1 MPQYFIKSNEI
12 EDNIYYIKG
21 DDFHHLVNV
30 RRINNSDS
38 VILRDEN
45 GTAFVSEVL
54 SITSE
59 SIKVKILETKES
71 LNRSAKLHLYLSI
84 LKGKKFDLAI
94 QKAVEVGVDKIVPII
109 TERTV
114 PDLKGK
120 SKLDRWEK
128 IVFEASKQSMRTSLP
143 EIVEYEKI
151 EDCFAFAKGL
161 KILGQPD
168 GEKKLY
174 QVLRN
179 FDESEI
185 VSLFVGPEGGFSDR
199 EIEVAKKNGCEIVV
213 FGENHLRAETAAIV
227 LPALIQ
233 YERGL
238 M

>member
-45 GTAFVSEVL
+45 GTAFVS
-54 SITSE
+54 
-59 SIKVKILETKES
+59 
-71 LNRSAKLHLYLSI
+71 
-84 LKGKKFDLAI
+84 
-94 QKAVEVGVDKIVPII
+94 
-109 TERTV
+109 
-114 PDLKGK
+114 
-120 SKLDRWEK
+120 
-128 IVFEASKQSMRTSLP
+128 
-143 EIVEYEKI
+143 